1 MLAFLLTHS
10 DTRDCYYFE
19 SNLSLVLPINV
30 LLIEKACKVDLYSP
44 KQEEILFAHEFIF
57 VLIMYCFG
65 RYCQKMS
72 KVRASKKRYKGRGWS
87 NRVKGLCS
95 EGWFKLSA
103 HYALCRLIG
112 RCCPAQVSCS
122 YTKKINMDILILA
135 Y

>member
-44 KQEEILFAHEFIF
+44 KQEEILFVHEFIF

-65 RYCQKMS
+65 RYWQKMS
-72 KVRASKKRYKGRGWS
+72 KVRASKKRYKGRG
-87 NRVKGLCS
+87 
-95 EGWFKLSA
+95 
-103 HYALCRLIG
+103 
-112 RCCPAQVSCS
+112 
-122 YTKKINMDILILA
+122 
-135 Y
+135 